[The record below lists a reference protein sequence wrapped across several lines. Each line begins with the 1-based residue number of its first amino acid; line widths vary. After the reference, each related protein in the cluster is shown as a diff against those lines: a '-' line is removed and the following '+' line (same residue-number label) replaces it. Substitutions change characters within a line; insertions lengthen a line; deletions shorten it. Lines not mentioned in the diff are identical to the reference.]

1 VTVNVAGLT
10 SVDGVNYTA
19 RNSVAGTVTSSEW
32 TRVGTTFQ
40 SVSVFS
46 GISIT
51 QSPSASAVFLD
62 AVLIEKSPL
71 VDAYFDGDND
81 PVYNTTDPELPDYQP
96 QRAFE
101 SYEVEW
107 VF

>member
-1 VTVNVAGLT
+1 M
-10 SVDGVNYTA
+10 
-19 RNSVAGTVTSSEW
+19 
-32 TRVGTTFQ
+32 
-40 SVSVFS
+40 
-46 GISIT
+46 SIT
-51 QSPSASAVFLD
+51 QSPSSSAVFLD

-81 PVYNTTDPELPDYQP
+81 PVYNTTDPDLPDYQP
-96 QRAFE
+96 ERAFE